1 MPTSVPTRAL
11 SGALVLAALS
21 LPAFVSAQDETAQAY
36 PSRPI
41 RMLLGVPPGG
51 GTDVLARIV
60 GNHLSVRFGHPVIID
75 NRPGAGHSIATG
87 MVARARPDGHTL
99 MMANANHTLN
109 PFVYAK
115 LPYDTVRD
123 FAPVTQVV
131 TQPLVLIVHPSF
143 PAASVKDLIAM
154 ARASPGKLTA
164 GIAGTAGAG
173 AIAMEIFRRV
183 SKTDFVIV
191 PYKGGAGA
199 LLAVLQGEA
208 QFFFSS
214 MTTGMGAIKSGKVKI
229 LATSNRTRMPGY
241 PDIPTLLE
249 SGLPGID
256 VTPWEGL
263 IAPAGTPRAIIV
275 RLHGEI
281 AAMLKQ
287 PEVLARL
294 SDLGSAARG
303 STPEEFAAEIR
314 QQLELFGSI
323 LKRP

>member
-1 MPTSVPTRAL
+1 MQASVLTSAL
-11 SGALVLAALS
+11 GGALVLAALG
-21 LPAFVSAQDETAQAY
+21 LPAVASAQDETAQAY

-60 GNHLSVRFGHPVIID
+60 GNHLSVRFGQPVIID

-143 PAASVKDLIAM
+143 PATSVKDLIAM

-173 AIAMEIFRRV
+173 AIAMEIFKRV

-208 QFFFSS
+208 QFFFAS

-229 LATSNRTRMPGY
+229 LATSSRSRLPGY
-241 PDIPTLLE
+241 ADVPTLLE

-263 IAPAGTPRAIIV
+263 LAPAGTPRAIIS
-275 RLHGEI
+275 RLHAEI
-281 AAMLKQ
+281 ASMLKQ